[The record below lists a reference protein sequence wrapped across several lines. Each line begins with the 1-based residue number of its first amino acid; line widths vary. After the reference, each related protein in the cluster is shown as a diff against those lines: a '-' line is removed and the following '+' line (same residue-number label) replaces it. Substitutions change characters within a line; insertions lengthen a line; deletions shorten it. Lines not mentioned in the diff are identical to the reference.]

1 MNIEEAL
8 VVLDTVLKNAS
19 LSDLQEQI
27 FRYSW
32 EGQKYSEI
40 ADRVGYDTNYVK
52 DVGSKLWKLLSNAFA
67 EEVTKTNLQSTFR
80 RQWQKIQAAT
90 TNLSHLISDRVH
102 FPKNRQ
108 QDWGEAI
115 DASIFYGRDRELETL
130 QNYIVGDRCRL
141 VALLGM
147 GGIGKTALAVKLA
160 EQIQGEFQYLI
171 WRSLRNAMP
180 VEDLLV
186 DLIQFLSNQKE
197 TEADLPN
204 DVQGRITRLL
214 HYLRQHRC
222 LIVIDNVETILQ
234 KERTGRY
241 REDYEGYGELLQRLG
256 ETRHESCIILTS
268 REKPKDI
275 AWLEGETLP
284 VRSLSLT
291 GLDTIEAKEI
301 VRHKGD
307 FLAQEE
313 DWQALTLH
321 YAGNPLALKMVA
333 PAIRDLFNGDLT
345 QFLRFLADNPLVFDD
360 IRDLLDRQFNRL
372 SDTEKEVMYWL
383 AINRELISYSELL
396 SDLVSVPSKSNLME
410 TLKGL
415 GWRSLIEKASP
426 QQGAIQFTQQ
436 PVVME
441 YMTERL
447 IERVMQEIYTETTE
461 LMLSH
466 ALIKAT
472 AKDYVR
478 DSQIR
483 LILQPICD
491 RLTDTYEDKNA
502 IAQQLQRILATL
514 HQLRSQEKQ
523 GLALAHSTGYGG
535 GNLINLLHQLD
546 INLMGYDFSHLTV
559 WQAYLQNVKL
569 HRVNFACADL
579 TKSIFAESLG
589 SVMSVAISPDGKLL
603 AMGDQDGVICLWE
616 ISTHQQVGRFRG
628 HTSWVWSVAFSPD
641 GQMLASGS
649 YDRIVKL
656 WDIKS
661 GRCRQT
667 LQEHTGGVWSIA
679 FSPDGQKLVSTGE
692 DRTVRLWNVSS
703 GQCCMT
709 LEGHSDDILSIAFSP
724 DGKTVATGCLDRTV
738 RLWDINLGECCKVL
752 QGHEAQIWS
761 VAFSRD
767 GRIVASGGL
776 EQIVKLWN
784 VETGEEIGTLQGHGS
799 VILSIDFSPDGSV
812 LASGSG
818 DRTVKLWNVDTRECI
833 QTLQGHEMEV
843 WSVAFSPRDCI
854 LASGCTDR
862 AVKLWDIDTG
872 KTLRTFRG
880 NVCQFRSVAFSPDRQ
895 TLVSGSGDKLVRL
908 WDVNTGECLKILQGH
923 IDWIGRV
930 AFSRDGQMV
939 ASGSADG
946 TVKLWNVSTG
956 ECINTLEGYSGW
968 MPAIAFHPQDDNIL
982 ASGNLDQTIKFWD
995 INTGECI
1002 KTLEGHTDCVWSIV
1016 FTADGQ
1022 TLISSSDDQ
1031 TIKLWDVNSGQCLKT
1046 LEGHDSWIWAIALHK
1061 DNRTLASGS
1070 FDRTIRLWDIETG
1083 NCLKILEGHTDQVR
1097 AVAFSPDGMI
1107 LASGS
1112 TDDSI
1117 RLWNVTTGQCFSV
1130 LRGHTGV
1137 ITTLEFEPIYDNNRP
1152 ILASSSHDET
1162 IKLWDIKTGKCL
1174 KTLKVLKLYEE
1185 MNITGIAGL
1194 TNATIANLQALGAI
1208 HNS

>member
-8 VVLDTVLKNAS
+8 IVLDTVLENAS

-27 FRYSW
+27 FRYAW

-80 RQWQKIQAAT
+80 RQLQKIQATT
-90 TNLSHLISDRVH
+90 TNLSHLISNRVH

-115 DASIFYGRDRELETL
+115 DASIFYGRERELETL
-130 QNYIVGDRCRL
+130 HRYIVGDRCRL

-197 TEADLPN
+197 TEADLPK

-214 HYLRQHRC
+214 HYLRQHRS

-234 KERTGRY
+234 KEHTGRY
-241 REDYEGYGELLQRLG
+241 REDYEGYGELFQRLG
-256 ETRHESCIILTS
+256 ETRHESCVILTS

-284 VRSLSLT
+284 VRSLSLS
-291 GLDTIEAKEI
+291 GLDTIEAREI

-313 DWQALTLH
+313 DWQTLTLH

-345 QFLRFLADNPLVFDD
+345 QFLRFLQDNPLVFDD

-383 AINRELISYSELL
+383 AINRELVSYSELQ
-396 SDLVSVPSKSNLME
+396 SDLFSLPSKSNLME

-441 YMTERL
+441 YMTERF
-447 IERVMQEIYTETTE
+447 IEKVMQEICTETVE

-491 RLTDTYEDKNA
+491 RLNATYEDKSA
-502 IAQQLQRILATL
+502 IAGQLQKILAEL
-514 HQLRSQEKQ
+514 HQLRDQEKQ
-523 GLALAHSTGYGG
+523 GLAIAHSTGYGG

-546 INLMGYDFSHLTV
+546 IDLTGYDFSHLTV

-603 AMGDQDGVICLWE
+603 AMGDQDGVVCLWD
-616 ISTHQQVGRFRG
+616 ILTYQQVGRFKG

-641 GQMLASGS
+641 SQTLASGS
-649 YDRIVKL
+649 YDRAVKL

-661 GRCRQT
+661 GQCRQT
-667 LQEHTGGVWSIA
+667 LQEHTGGIWSIA
-679 FSPDGQKLVSTGE
+679 FSPDGQQLVSTGE
-692 DRTVRLWNVSS
+692 DRTVKLWNIDS

-709 LEGHSDDILSIAFSP
+709 LVGHSDDILSIAFSP
-724 DGKTVATGCLDRTV
+724 DRKTVATGCLDRTV
-738 RLWDINLGECCKVL
+738 RLWDINPGECCKVL
-752 QGHEAQIWS
+752 YGHEAQVWA
-761 VAFSRD
+761 VAFSQD
-767 GRIVASGGL
+767 GQIIASGGL
-776 EQIVKLWN
+776 EQVVKMWN
-784 VETGEEIGTLQGHGS
+784 VKTGEEIGTLQGHGS
-799 VILSIDFSPDGSV
+799 VILSLAFSPDGSI
-812 LASGSG
+812 LASGSS
-818 DRTVKLWNVDTRECI
+818 DRTVKLWDWQAGECI
-833 QTLQGHEMEV
+833 QTLQGHEMQV
-843 WSVAFSPRDCI
+843 WSVAFNPRDRM

-862 AVKLWDIDTG
+862 TVKLWDIDTG

-880 NVCQFRSVAFSPDRQ
+880 NICQFRSVAFSPDKQ
-895 TLVSGSGDKLVRL
+895 MLVSGSGDKLVRL
-908 WDVNTGECLKILQGH
+908 WDANTGECIKIFQGH
-923 IDWIGRV
+923 LDWIGRV
-930 AFSRDGQMV
+930 VFSPDGKIV

-946 TVKLWNVSTG
+946 TVKLWDVNTG

-968 MPAIAFHPQDDNIL
+968 MPAIAFHPQDNIL
-982 ASGNLDQTIKFWD
+982 ASGNLDQTIKLWNLD
-995 INTGECI
+995 TGECF
-1002 KTLEGHTDCVWSIV
+1002 KTLEGHTDCVWCLI
-1016 FTADGQ
+1016 FRADGQ

-1031 TIKLWDVNSGQCLKT
+1031 TVKLWDVSSGECLKT

-1070 FDRTIRLWDIETG
+1070 FDRTIRLWNIETG
-1083 NCLKILEGHTDQVR
+1083 KCLKILEGHSDQVR
-1097 AVAFSPDGMI
+1097 AVAFSPDGTI

-1112 TDDSI
+1112 ADNSI
-1117 RLWNVTTGQCFSV
+1117 KLWNWRKSECFSV
-1130 LRGHTGV
+1130 LQGHTGT
-1137 ITTLEFEPIYDNNRP
+1137 ITTLEFEPIVENNRP
-1152 ILASSSHDET
+1152 ILASSSNDET
-1162 IKLWDIKTGKCL
+1162 IKFWNIETGKCL
-1174 KTLKVLKLYEE
+1174 KTLKVTKLYEE
-1185 MNITGIAGL
+1185 MNITGTMGL
-1194 TNATIANLQALGAI
+1194 TQATIANLQALGAKAC
-1208 HNS
+1208 